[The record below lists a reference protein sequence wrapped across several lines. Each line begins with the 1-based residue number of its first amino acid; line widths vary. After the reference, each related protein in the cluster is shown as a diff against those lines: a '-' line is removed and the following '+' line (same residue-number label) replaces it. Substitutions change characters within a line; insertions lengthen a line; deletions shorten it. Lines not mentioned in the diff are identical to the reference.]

1 MVKSKVIRKKFLS
14 KTKSKKKRSKR
25 RRRQSNKSSRKKGG
39 HIHSKDDGTVSI
51 RSAVSILQR
60 YYQYKFQ

>member
-14 KTKSKKKRSKR
+14 KKKSKKKSKR
-25 RRRQSNKSSRKKGG
+25 RRRHSNKSSRKKGG
-39 HIHSKDDGTVSI
+39 HIHSKKDGTVSI

>member
-14 KTKSKKKRSKR
+14 KKKSKKKSKR
-25 RRRQSNKSSRKKGG
+25 RRRHSNKSSRKKGG
-39 HIHSKDDGTVSI
+39 HIHSKQDGTVSI